1 MYLVKHSHTINYQG
15 FWLIYVEFDWP
26 IRLIFVWTSKL
37 PYVMNY
43 LRFIFTPR
51 NRISIWFEKWSANGR
66 IQHFPNN
73 DRGPPPVLY
82 VKWPRIWITKIFLLE
97 AESLYHQFAFV
108 LSELRFQSFQ
118 FSYCHLVP
126 HTFLALYSWEGKF
139 YMQALSNAT
148 CLGSSSATSSGN
160 AALDTTLK
168 TALFSMKVTR

>member
-73 DRGPPPVLY
+73 DQGPPPVLY
-82 VKWPRIWITKIFLLE
+82 VKWPRIWITKN
-97 AESLYHQFAFV
+97 
-108 LSELRFQSFQ
+108 
-118 FSYCHLVP
+118 FSSR
-126 HTFLALYSWEGKF
+126 SWI
-139 YMQALSNAT
+139 ALSSI
-148 CLGSSSATSSGN
+148 CFRV
-160 AALDTTLK
+160 
-168 TALFSMKVTR
+168 TASWDFKVFSFLIVILSHIHS

>member
-1 MYLVKHSHTINYQG
+1 MYLVKHSHTINYQDS
-15 FWLIYVEFDWP
+15 WLIFVQFDWL

-37 PYVMNY
+37 LYVMNY
-43 LRFIFTPR
+43 LRFIFTR
-51 NRISIWFEKWSANGR
+51 NKISIWFEKCSGNGR
-66 IQHFPNN
+66 IQDFPNSYW
-73 DRGPPPVLY
+73 GPPPVLY
-82 VKWPRIWITKIFLLE
+82 VKWPRIWITKIFLLK
-97 AESLYHQFAFV
+97 AESLYHQFFSCY
-108 LSELRFQSFQ
+108 SELWFQSFQ
-118 FSYCHLVP
+118 FSFCHLVL

>member
-37 PYVMNY
+37 LYVINY
-43 LRFIFTPR
+43 LRFIFTPP

-66 IQHFPNN
+66 IQHFPNS
-73 DRGPPPVLY
+73 DWGPPPVLY

-108 LSELRFQSFQ
+108 LQRAEISKFSVFLLSSCPTYILSLVFLRRQILHASSFQ
-118 FSYCHLVP
+118 C
-126 HTFLALYSWEGKF
+126 
-139 YMQALSNAT
+139 YM
-148 CLGSSSATSSGN
+148 
-160 AALDTTLK
+160 
-168 TALFSMKVTR
+168 FR